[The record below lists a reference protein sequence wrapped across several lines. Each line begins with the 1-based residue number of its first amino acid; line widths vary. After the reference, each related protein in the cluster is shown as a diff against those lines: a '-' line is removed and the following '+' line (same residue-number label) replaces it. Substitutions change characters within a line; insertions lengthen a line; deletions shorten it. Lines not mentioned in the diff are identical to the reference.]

1 MTTSASTPRDLLS
14 ATTVA
19 TVVVALLGGVAYALS
34 FGAVLV
40 EGVAT
45 PFIAAAIAL
54 AINWLAFVP
63 AAITKSERFYDLT
76 GTLTYLAVTA
86 FVVATTYRARG
97 LTIIDLVTASLVVV
111 WALRLGSFLVV
122 RIRRAGKDAR
132 FDEMKTRPAR
142 FFVAWTLQGLWVF
155 LTMLAAIAV
164 LTRHEAQPM
173 ISPAV
178 VVGWCVFVIGFA
190 IEIVADRQKSAFS
203 RRAENAGRFIESGL
217 WAWSRHPNYAGE
229 ILLWTGMCVSAV
241 EVMHGPLVVIVL
253 SPLFVFVLLR
263 FVSGVPLLEARADA
277 KWGEDPAYRAYK
289 ERTPLLVLRPPSRR

>member
-1 MTTSASTPRDLLS
+1 MTHSRATARDVLS
-14 ATTVA
+14 ATAVA
-19 TVVVALLGGVAYALS
+19 VVVVAILGAVASALS
-34 FGAVLV
+34 LDAVLV

-45 PFIAAAIAL
+45 PFVAAAIAL
-54 AINWLAFVP
+54 GLNWLAFVP
-63 AAITKSERFYDLT
+63 AALTKSERFYDLT
-76 GTLTYLAVTA
+76 GTLTYLLVIA

-132 FDEMKTRPAR
+132 FDEMKTRPVR

-155 LTMLAAIAV
+155 LTMLAALAV
-164 LTRHEAQPM
+164 LTRREAQPT
-173 ISPAV
+173 ITPAV
-178 VVGWCVFVIGFA
+178 VVGWCVFVVGFA
-190 IEIVADRQKSAFS
+190 IEIVADRQKSDFS
-203 RRAENAGRFIESGL
+203 RRAENAGRFITTGL

-241 EVMHGPLVVIVL
+241 EVMRGPLVVVVL

-289 ERTPLLVLRPPSRR
+289 ERTSLLMPRPPRS